1 MRAPTPSRPCRATA
15 RPGRL
20 ASVGLAVLLILASLG
35 GCANPPT
42 LTAETLV
49 SGISLPWDLAFTPS
63 GSMLW
68 TERGGRIMRRT
79 SDGAVNQLTAD
90 LSDLRVSG
98 ETGLMGIAVDPRFG
112 ANQAVYTCQGWTN
125 GSANDVRV
133 VKWQANGPGTALT
146 RVADIVTGLPASSGR
161 HGGCRLRFAPSGR
174 LFVGTGDA
182 AIGSTPQD
190 LTSLG
195 GKVLRVDPDTGAGVP
210 GNPFFA
216 SGNADTRRIW
226 SYGHRN
232 VQGLAIRASDGT
244 LWTAEHGP
252 DRDDEINPGVT
263 GNFGWNPVPGYNENV
278 PMTDTAEFP
287 SAVPAAWSS
296 GAPTVAT
303 SGIAWLPT
311 RQWGI
316 YNDHLVVATLKGR
329 SLLVMKHQADGTMTQ
344 VAKLYDGTFGRLRT
358 AQLGPDGSL
367 YVTTSNGSNDK
378 IIRITPGPPEE

>member
-1 MRAPTPSRPCRATA
+1 MRTSPPTRPRRAA
-15 RPGRL
+15 VRRGRL
-20 ASVGLAVLLILASLG
+20 ASVAVALGLVVTSLG

-42 LTAETLV
+42 LSAQTLV

-63 GSMLW
+63 GSLLW

-79 SDGAVNQLTAD
+79 TGGAVNQVAAD

-112 ANQAVYTCQGWTN
+112 TNQAVYTCQGWTN

-133 VKWQANGPGTALT
+133 VRWQANGPGTALT

-161 HGGCRLRFAPSGR
+161 HGGCRLRFAPSGN

-182 AIGSTPQD
+182 AIGTTPQS

-195 GKVLRVDPDTGAGVP
+195 GKVLRVDPDTGAGVA
-210 GNPFFA
+210 GNPFA
-216 SGNADTRRIW
+216 SSANATTRRIW

-232 VQGLAIRASDGT
+232 VQGMAIRPSDGT

-252 DRDDEINPGVT
+252 DRDDEINPGTT

-278 PMTDTAEFP
+278 PMTDTAAYP
-287 SAVPAAWSS
+287 SAVGAAWSS

-303 SGIAWLPT
+303 SGITWLPN
-311 RQWGI
+311 RGWGI
-316 YNDHLVVATLKGR
+316 WNNLLVVANLKDQ
-329 SLLVMKHQADGTMTQ
+329 SLLILKPQADGTMTQ
-344 VAKLYDGTFGRLRT
+344 VAKPYDGTFGRLRT
-358 AQLGPDGSL
+358 AQVGPDGLL
-367 YVTTSNGSNDK
+367 YLTTSNGSNDR
-378 IIRITPGPPEE
+378 IIRITPTPPA

>member
-1 MRAPTPSRPCRATA
+1 MRTRPPTPLRRGAGPR
-15 RPGRL
+15 GRL
-20 ASVGLAVLLILASLG
+20 ASVAVALGLVVAGLG
-35 GCANPPT
+35 GCADPPT
-42 LTAETLV
+42 LSAQTLV

-79 SDGAVNQLTAD
+79 TGGAVNQLAAD

-112 ANQAVYTCQGWTN
+112 TNQAVYTCQGWTN
-125 GSANDVRV
+125 GSASDVRV
-133 VKWQANGPGTALT
+133 VRWQANGPGTGLT

-161 HGGCRLRFAPSGR
+161 HGGCRLRFAPSGN

-182 AIGSTPQD
+182 AIGTTPQS

-195 GKVLRVDPDTGAGVP
+195 GKVLRVDPDTGAGAA
-210 GNPFFA
+210 GNPFA
-216 SGNADTRRIW
+216 SSTNATTRRIW

-232 VQGLAIRASDGT
+232 VQGLAIRPSDGT

-252 DRDDEINPGVT
+252 DRDDEINPGAT
-263 GNFGWNPVPGYNENV
+263 GNFGWNPVPGYNESV

-287 SAVPAAWSS
+287 AAVGAAWSS

-303 SGIAWLPT
+303 SGITWLPS
-311 RQWGI
+311 RGWGI
-316 YNDHLVVATLKGR
+316 WNGLLVVANLKDQ
-329 SLLVMKHQADGTMTQ
+329 SLLVLKPQADGAMTQ
-344 VAKLYDGTFGRLRT
+344 VAKVYDGTFGRLRT
-358 AQLGPDGSL
+358 AQVGPDGLL
-367 YVTTSNGSNDK
+367 YLTTSNGSGDR
-378 IIRITPGPPEE
+378 IIRITPTPP